1 MVDIEKRA
9 VSLSKLNMLK
19 NKINEKA
26 VNIYEND
33 MVSILDKSPANY
45 F

>member
-9 VSLSKLNMLK
+9 VNLSKLNMK
-19 NKINEKA
+19 INKINEKA
-26 VNIYEND
+26 VNIYEDD
-33 MVSILDKSPANY
+33 MISLLDRNPSKY